1 MSADQTTLDEKI
13 GLIAQEENVPYD
25 VFRRLIFAESS
36 DQHFDKNGNV
46 KRSSDGAM
54 GYGQLMPKTA
64 AMLGVN
70 PLDPMENL
78 RGAARYFK
86 MQLDRFDGNVMLALS
101 AYNAGPTIT
110 DEIGGVPNYKE
121 TTGYISK
128 ILGIP
133 EEQIPTVDVAAYR
146 AGDYSPR
153 PVLRPE
159 EPQMAAMEQ
168 VEDPYAAEI
177 TQPIKYSAPERT
189 TGIGAFEQFMPT
201 DRESRTEVEEMSEL
215 GPYDLREA
223 DERLYRKYSGMQPMS
238 FAQAAMQEEK
248 AMKGGGIG
256 PLNYVARNMFLNR
269 LE

>member
-1 MSADQTTLDEKI
+1 MSADETTLDEKVGI
-13 GLIAQEENVPYD
+13 IAQEENVPYD

-46 KRSSDGAM
+46 KRSPDGAM

-86 MQLDRFDGNVMLALS
+86 MNLDRFDGNVMLALS

-110 DEIGGVPNYKE
+110 AEIGGVPNYSE

-153 PVLRPE
+153 PQLRPE
-159 EPQMAAMEQ
+159 EPQIAAMEE
-168 VEDPYAAEI
+168 VEDPYA
-177 TQPIKYSAPERT
+177 TPLTSPIEYAPPEET

-201 DRESRTEVEEMSEL
+201 DREKEMTEL
-215 GPYDLREA
+215 GPYDLRDE
-223 DERLYRKYSGMQPMS
+223 DERLYKKYSGMRPMT
-238 FAQAAMQEEK
+238 FAQAATMEEK
-248 AMKGGGIG
+248 SARGVGIG